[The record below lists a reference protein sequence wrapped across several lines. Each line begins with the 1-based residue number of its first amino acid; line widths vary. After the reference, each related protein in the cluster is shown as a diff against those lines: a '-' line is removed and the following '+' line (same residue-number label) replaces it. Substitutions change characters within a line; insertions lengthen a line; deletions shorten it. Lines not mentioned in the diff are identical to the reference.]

1 MKLNFIVSTK
11 TFICSYLTQWLIDS
25 WLMTHW
31 LIWLITT
38 LDSYKQPDLS
48 PRFTCK
54 VNLSN
59 INFFR
64 NTKNPA
70 WLFFLLAFPLD
81 RGMQR
86 VNWQQPRTIVLHK
99 VMFWGC
105 PIIYIVSVTEW
116 LERLRINLIKQR
128 WSRLVTGFNFF
139 VWEKFVLSTLI
150 EEDAAIFRC
159 TYKTI
164 NAM

>member
-1 MKLNFIVSTK
+1 M
-11 TFICSYLTQWLIDS
+11 
-25 WLMTHW
+25 
-31 LIWLITT
+31 
-38 LDSYKQPDLS
+38 
-48 PRFTCK
+48 
-54 VNLSN
+54 
-59 INFFR
+59 
-64 NTKNPA
+64 
-70 WLFFLLAFPLD
+70 
-81 RGMQR
+81 
-86 VNWQQPRTIVLHK
+86 LHK